1 MNPISEKEN
10 LKREIGVRALT
21 LAILNI
27 TVGTGIFVIPAII
40 AEELGAAAIVAYLV
54 CGALIFLI
62 ALCFAEVGSKTT
74 ASGGVYTYIETA
86 FGKYTGFIANNLY
99 WLGACVLSDA
109 AVANALA
116 DTLKGFFPVLNNEI
130 FRTLFFL
137 FLFGGF
143 ALLNI
148 RSVKNGV
155 RFIEFAAFGKLLPL
169 IILVIAGASFV
180 STKNLTWISYPTI
193 GSIGTASLLLFFA
206 FIGLDTPL
214 SNGGEIKNPKR
225 TVPLGIFFG
234 ILSVLILYVSIQL
247 VAQGVLGSTITAHK
261 DAPLAA
267 VAGIIFGKA
276 GIVLIIIAT
285 AISMLGNLGGE
296 ILSIPRI
303 LFAGAR
309 DGLMPK
315 ILGKV
320 HPKFFTP
327 YIAVLFYAALG
338 FLFAISGGFKQL
350 AVIASA
356 STLLIYLGVVL
367 ATFKLRKK
375 DSTKSEKTFHI
386 PGGIIVPLLAT
397 CVIIWLLSNL
407 TKKELIG
414 IVIFISIFSVIYF
427 VNKII
432 RKKKLEMK
440 SN

>member
-1 MNPISEKEN
+1 MNPVSEKEN
-10 LKREIGVRALT
+10 LRREIGVFALT

-40 AEELGAAAIVAYLV
+40 AENLGAAAIVAYLV
-54 CGALIFLI
+54 CGALTSLI
-62 ALCFAEVGSKTT
+62 ALCFAELGGKTA

-86 FGKYTGFIANNLY
+86 FGPYAGFIANNLY
-99 WLGACVLSDA
+99 WLGACVISDA

-116 DTLKGFFPVLNNEI
+116 DSLKYFFPFLNNEI
-130 FRTLFFL
+130 FRGIFFVL
-137 FLFGGF
+137 LFGGF

-155 RFIEFAAFGKLLPL
+155 RFIEFAAFGKLIPL
-169 IILVIAGASFV
+169 VILVIAGAGFV
-180 STKNLTWISYPTI
+180 STKNLAWVSSPSISNI
-193 GSIGTASLLLFFA
+193 SSASLLLFFA

-214 SNGGEIKNPKR
+214 SNGGEIKNVKR

-234 ILSVLILYVSIQL
+234 ILSVLVLYISIQL
-247 VAQGVLGSTITAHK
+247 VVQGVLGGTISAHK

-315 ILGKV
+315 MLGKV
-320 HPKFFTP
+320 HPQFFTP
-327 YIAVLFYAALG
+327 HIAVLFYASLG

-350 AVIASA
+350 AIIATA

-367 ATFKLRKK
+367 STLKLRKN
-375 DSTKSEKTFHI
+375 DTATAEKTFRVR
-386 PGGIIVPLLAT
+386 GGIIVPLLAT
-397 CVIIWLLSNL
+397 CAIIWLLSSL
-407 TKKELIG
+407 TRPEFSG
-414 IVIFISIFSVIYF
+414 IAIFILVFSIIYLIT
-427 VNKII
+427 VMM
-432 RKKKLEMK
+432 KKKQ
-440 SN
+440 SI